1 MTNSW
6 SLLYEEMMNNN
17 DEDKIILNDD
27 PLDKLANE
35 TYDQFSSTFTD
46 TLTEK
51 IKKDNRF
58 KYSEDAILREIQEYI
73 VGTYNQHYSAGTN
86 KIQTLDL
93 IEACGDGEA
102 FCLSNILKYA
112 SRYDKKGTARRD
124 IMKILHYAVLLL
136 HFNDQNATRET
147 YPQ

>member
-46 TLTEK
+46 TLTAHITSTTLLEV
-51 IKKDNRF
+51 IRF
-58 KYSEDAILREIQEYI
+58 KLLIL
-73 VGTYNQHYSAGTN
+73 
-86 KIQTLDL
+86 
-93 IEACGDGEA
+93 
-102 FCLSNILKYA
+102 LKPVVMGNH
-112 SRYDKKGTARRD
+112 SVDPISSSTHHDTTRRALPVV
-124 IMKILHYAVLLL
+124 IS
-136 HFNDQNATRET
+136 
-147 YPQ
+147 